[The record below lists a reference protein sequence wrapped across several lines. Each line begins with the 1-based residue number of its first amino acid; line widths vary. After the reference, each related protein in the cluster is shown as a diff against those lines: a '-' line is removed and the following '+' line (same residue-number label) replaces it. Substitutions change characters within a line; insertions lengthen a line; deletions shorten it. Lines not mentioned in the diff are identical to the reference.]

1 VPGETACN
9 RRFVTNTFNESGE
22 YLVSEV
28 IEFLERLG
36 CDARLR
42 HASNDEVEQ
51 ALAQAGIAD
60 PVRATIL
67 WGDRPALESLL
78 GAKANVFCGVV
89 VPAEPDEQEPDEQ
102 DDDEEEDGEDDKED
116 E

>member
-1 VPGETACN
+1 VQVGFEAIGHKN
-9 RRFVTNTFNESGE
+9 GE

-42 HASNDEVEQ
+42 HATDEEVEQ
-51 ALAQAGIAD
+51 EMALAGIED
-60 PVRATIL
+60 PARATIL
-67 WGDRPALESLL
+67 WGDRSSLESLL

-89 VPAEPDEQEPDEQ
+89 APEEPDEKEPDEQE
-102 DDDEEEDGEDDKED
+102 DDERDDEGDADDED

>member
-1 VPGETACN
+1 M
-9 RRFVTNTFNESGE
+9 
-22 YLVSEV
+22 SEV

-51 ALAQAGIAD
+51 ALTQAGIED

-78 GAKANVFCGVV
+78 GARANVFCGVLA
-89 VPAEPDEQEPDEQ
+89 PEEEREDEKE
-102 DDDEEEDGEDDKED
+102 DDETEDDEREDEGEDDKEA

>member
-1 VPGETACN
+1 VPGETCDCH
-9 RRFVTNTFNESGE
+9 GE

-42 HASNDEVEQ
+42 HATKEEVAQ
-51 ALAQAGIAD
+51 ALAQAGIED
-60 PVRATIL
+60 PTRATIL

-78 GAKANVFCGVV
+78 DAKANVFCGVL
-89 VPAEPDEQEPDEQ
+89 VPE
-102 DDDEEEDGEDDKED
+102 
-116 E
+116 